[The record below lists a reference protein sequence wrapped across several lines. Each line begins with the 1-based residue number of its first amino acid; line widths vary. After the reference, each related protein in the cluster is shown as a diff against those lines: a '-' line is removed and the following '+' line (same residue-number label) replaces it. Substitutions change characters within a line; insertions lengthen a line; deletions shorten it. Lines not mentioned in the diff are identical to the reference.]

1 LPPPDK
7 SLHSNKDQT
16 QPQIHFNKRDSYKK
30 PNADKMYSLGKMD
43 KFLERYN
50 FPRLNREKIE
60 NMNKSMTSIK
70 TESVS

>member
-1 LPPPDK
+1 
-7 SLHSNKDQT
+7 
-16 QPQIHFNKRDSYKK
+16 
-30 PNADKMYSLGKMD
+30 MYSLGKMD

-50 FPRLNREKIE
+50 FPRLNREKTE